1 MTLSQKWNKGKWL
14 FAMFIP
20 CLLYYVLFKYLPIF
34 GIVVAFKDYSLYK
47 GIWASDWVGLKYFRM
62 FFNSS
67 DFWLLLRNT
76 FLLGFYNLA
85 FGFAAPIAL
94 ALLLNEMRLRT
105 FKRFVQTVSYLP
117 HFISN
122 VVAASMVII
131 FLSPTGGVF
140 NRMLTSFGFD
150 SINFMIEPG
159 WFRPIYVLSEIWQH
173 VGWESIIFLAAL
185 TAIDPSLYEAAG
197 IDGASRWRK
206 IVHVTLP
213 GISSTMIVLLI
224 LKIGSMMEIGFE
236 KVFLLANPAT
246 YANADI
252 LSTYVYRAGLVN
264 GNFSYGSAI
273 DLFTAAVSFI
283 FLLNANYMSR
293 KFTGNSLW

>member
-14 FAMFIP
+14 FAMSIP
-20 CLLYYVLFKYLPIF
+20 CLLYYLIFKYVPIF
-34 GIVVAFKDYSLYK
+34 GIVVAFKDYNLYK
-47 GIWASDWVGLKYFRM
+47 GIWASDWVGLKYFNL
-62 FFNSS
+62 FFDSP

-76 FLLGFYNLA
+76 FLLGFYNLV
-85 FGFAAPIAL
+85 FGFAAPIIL
-94 ALLLNEMRLRT
+94 ALLLNEMRLQV

-131 FLSPTGGVF
+131 FLSPSGGMF
-140 NRMLTSFGFD
+140 NRMLE
-150 SINFMIEPG
+150 SIGLESVNFMIQPG

-197 IDGASRWRK
+197 IDGANRWK
-206 IVHVTLP
+206 KTLHVTLP
-213 GISSTMIVLLI
+213 GISSTMIVLFI

-236 KVFLLANPAT
+236 KVFLLSNPAT
-246 YANADI
+246 FAKADI
-252 LSTYVYRAGLVN
+252 LSTYVYRTGLVN

-273 DLFTAAVSFI
+273 DLFTAVVSFV
-283 FLLNANYMSR
+283 FLLSANYMSR